1 MLAVNI
7 RKVGEVSVD
16 WLSKV
21 PSHICTSIDR
31 LGDFMYIENPDTSIG
46 AGFTKVAQR
55 EHETVLGKKTCRS
68 ASPQIIKTKDVRTQ
82 TVELNQLSTETR
94 L

>member
-1 MLAVNI
+1 MLAVDI
-7 RKVGEVSVD
+7 RKVGKVSVD

-21 PSHICTSIDR
+21 PSQICTFIDR
-31 LGDFMYIENPDTSIG
+31 LGGFMYIENPDTSIG

-55 EHETVLGKKTCRS
+55 EHETAPGKKTCRS
-68 ASPQIIKTKDVRTQ
+68 ASPQIIKIKDVRTQ
-82 TVELNQLSTETR
+82 TVELNQSPAETR